1 MDYNWIRKKSL
12 KIRQLEPQIIAEL
25 NKLDRTKPN
34 NIALYYAGGSKG
46 SIGGGLVKV
55 NRLQSV
61 FREHKYGFNLVYNLS
76 NWSLLNESA
85 INSLR
90 SQKIPIVHNQNG
102 TFYRAWY
109 KGDCEWENQNMAK
122 TYHAANY
129 VFFQSEFCRM
139 AAAYHL
145 GERKGPSEVLYNAVD
160 TDFFWPRETKTKNK
174 SLIFLITGKID
185 SSTWHRVHC
194 ALEALKLAVAEKRKF
209 KIIIAGWLSSQAK
222 QFLGETINEYKL
234 SEYVSYSGPYS
245 QDEAPAIYNQA
256 DAYMMLKHQDPCP
269 NTVIEAM
276 SCGLPVLYSDTGG
289 VAELVG
295 ESAGV
300 GLHCETSW
308 EQAHTPSPECIL
320 TGMKHIEVGM
330 SKMSKEARQRACER
344 FGIDLWMERHQ
355 NIFSSLI
362 QSNVIN

>member
-1 MDYNWIRKKSL
+1 MKVSRKIILSA
-12 KIRQLEPQIIAEL
+12 RQASTRAIIEC
-25 NKLDRTKPN
+25 NRFWPKDEN
-34 NIALYYAGGSKG
+34 SIAVYYAGGVKG
-46 SIGGGLVKV
+46 NVGGGLVKLS
-55 NRLQSV
+55 RLQTV
-61 FREHKYGFNLVYNLS
+61 FKEKKRGFNLVYNLS
-76 NWSLLNESA
+76 NWSLLSES
-85 INSLR
+85 SLQGL
-90 SQKIPIVHNQNG
+90 QKQNIPIVHNQNG
-102 TFYRAWY
+102 TFYKAWY
-109 KGDCEWENQNMAK
+109 GEGWEKENENMAK
-122 TYHAANY
+122 AFHAAKH
-129 VFFQSEFCRM
+129 VFFQSEFCRK
-139 AAAYHL
+139 AATYHL
-145 GERKGPSEVLYNAVD
+145 GERVGASEVLYNAID
-160 TDFFWPRETKTKNK
+160 TDFFRPQESKAKNK
-174 SLIFLITGKID
+174 SPIFLITGKID
-185 SSTWHRVHC
+185 YSTWHRVHC
-194 ALEALKLAVAEKRKF
+194 ALEALKLAVAEKRKY

-308 EQAHTPSPECIL
+308 EQTHTPSPECIL
-320 TGMKHIEVGM
+320 TGMKDIEVGM
-330 SKMSKEARQRACER
+330 SKMRKEARQRACER
-344 FGIDLWMERHQ
+344 FGIDLWMERHR

-362 QSNVIN
+362 